1 MVFTLPE
8 VCTRNSFARVA
19 RSLVTTSRV
28 WAGFSEPLLITRTI
42 LGLLHLRREF
52 MVMRTSGHLRDRIEK
67 AAQWHAGSSRYQ
79 VRARSAPFN
88 SVQFAVK
95 YGDRCRISPAHRRS
109 LSKD

>member
-52 MVMRTSGHLRDRIEK
+52 MVMRISVTCEIGSRRRLNGMPAHLATRSGHVVRHSTLCSLRSNTEIG
-67 AAQWHAGSSRYQ
+67 AGY
-79 VRARSAPFN
+79 
-88 SVQFAVK
+88 
-95 YGDRCRISPAHRRS
+95 
-109 LSKD
+109 L